1 MEIGAT
7 PNRTTF
13 QSRVRDSIISTAD
26 DDLRGLSG
34 ELDDA
39 LSGTTTTDLK
49 IRIRKLE
56 KELSDLKGN
65 KGKEEESKIM
75 VLENLLEDSRRLKSR
90 YEADYLQEHRER
102 LILQGQMEEIRAGR
116 GDGGEA
122 AIALRQ
128 GLNETVAE
136 LDEIKKK
143 YTEMEVK
150 YEQME
155 KELIIAKSDRKH
167 TGFYLIQT
175 EDFCLIYQLI
185 SSIKIK

>member
-1 MEIGAT
+1 VRELEIGAT
-7 PNRTTF
+7 PNRATF

-65 KGKEEESKIM
+65 QGKEEESKIL
-75 VLENLLEDSRRLKSR
+75 VLENLLDDARRHKSR

-128 GLNETVAE
+128 RLNETVTE
-136 LDEIKKK
+136 LDDIKKK
-143 YTEMEVK
+143 HTETEVK
-150 YEQME
+150 CGQIE
-155 KELIIAKSDRKH
+155 KDLIIAKSDRKS
-167 TGFYLIQT
+167 TTLYLISANVT
-175 EDFCLIYQLI
+175 SVLVIL
-185 SSIKIK
+185 